1 MKSKLG
7 AVLVGAGCALALSV
21 GSAKAATITE
31 TINFTAS
38 GFQPPGAPVDPV
50 MGSFTITLD
59 PTVDTSF
66 ATITFNNVTITLGAS
81 APFFFYVANSS
92 GGSLTVCSP
101 AFPASCGET
110 AGFNAFDV
118 RMVNFQSTPTFFD
131 LTYSQSSVNNIFST
145 ATGSVSVASVPGP
158 VAGAGLPGLI
168 LAGGGLL
175 GWWRRRKKS
184 AS

>member
-1 MKSKLG
+1 
-7 AVLVGAGCALALSV
+7 
-21 GSAKAATITE
+21 
-31 TINFTAS
+31 
-38 GFQPPGAPVDPV
+38 

-66 ATITFNNVTITLGAS
+66 ATTITFNNEHHARGQCT
-81 APFFFYVANSS
+81 FFFYVANSS

-131 LTYSQSSVNNIFST
+131 LAYSQSSVNNIFST
-145 ATGSVSVASVPGP
+145 TTGSVSVAGVPSP
-158 VAGAGLPGLI
+158 VVGAGVPGLI
-168 LAGGGLL
+168 LASGGLL
-175 GWWRRRKKS
+175 AWWRRRR
-184 AS
+184 A